1 MATKKAAGG
10 KVHQG
15 TPRKGRRLGIK
26 LYGGQLAKAGQII
39 VRQIGS
45 SYHAGRAVKKGR
57 DFTLFALK
65 NGEVNFRIQK
75 GKRVID
81 VV

>member
-1 MATKKAAGG
+1 MSTKKAAGG
-10 KVHQG
+10 RAHQG
-15 TPRKGRRLGIK
+15 TPRKGKRLGIK
-26 LYGGQLAKAGQII
+26 ISSGQSVKAGQII

-45 SYHAGRAVKKGR
+45 SFHSGKAVQRGR

-65 NGEVNFRIQK
+65 NGAVNFRIQK
-75 GKRVID
+75 GKRLVD